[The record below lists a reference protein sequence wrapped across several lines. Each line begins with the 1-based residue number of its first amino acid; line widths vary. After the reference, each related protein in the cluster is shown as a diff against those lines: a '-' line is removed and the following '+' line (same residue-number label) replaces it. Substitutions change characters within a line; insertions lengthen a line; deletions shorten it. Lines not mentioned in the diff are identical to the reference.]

1 MFQSAISVYLFHTH
15 EFAYSQNIKFYTR
28 ARQPP
33 TFHWFC
39 KGLLIRERG
48 LNFYWLF
55 NKLSVQTFQL
65 GMCINLLAIVLS
77 FRSLGFVKD
86 YWFLTFSR
94 NLFSSKL
101 NKMRF
106 NLKVKAAVS
115 SHFVTATT
123 VYCFSAVSTDCCI
136 SGDCNTSRDKKKRL
150 NVTQAITAEPG
161 FISWLFLLLYI
172 TVRLQFERFL
182 GYFL

>member
-1 MFQSAISVYLFHTH
+1 MSVSAISVYPF
-15 EFAYSQNIKFYTR
+15 FIY
-28 ARQPP
+28 
-33 TFHWFC
+33 
-39 KGLLIRERG
+39 LLIYLSIYLILCVSVCHICLSLSHSWVCLLAKHKVLYQGAAAANFSLVLQRIIDQRERG

-136 SGDCNTSRDKKKRL
+136 SGDCNTSRDKKKS
-150 NVTQAITAEPG
+150 G
-161 FISWLFLLLYI
+161 WMLL
-172 TVRLQFERFL
+172 RQ
-182 GYFL
+182 